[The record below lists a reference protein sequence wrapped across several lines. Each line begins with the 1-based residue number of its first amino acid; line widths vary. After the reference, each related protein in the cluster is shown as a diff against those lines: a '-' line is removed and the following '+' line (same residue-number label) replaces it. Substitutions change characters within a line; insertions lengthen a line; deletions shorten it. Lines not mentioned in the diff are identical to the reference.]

1 MDSAE
6 SSNVS
11 DVSNSKSSDSVKVPY
26 TSVSVNSSEVLNTTK
41 LFGIP
46 ISVDSVKPDPS
57 VISNS
62 SEILNSFK
70 SSKVVDSAVSKCSL
84 TVQVSDSSVSV
95 DSVEILNSSELFV
108 VPISVDCV

>member
-1 MDSAE
+1 LDSPE

-11 DVSNSKSSDSVKVPY
+11 DVSKSKSSDSVKVPY
-26 TSVSVNSSEVLNTTK
+26 TSVSVNSSEVLDTTK
-41 LFGIP
+41 LFVIP
-46 ISVDSVKPDPS
+46 ISVDSVKPDPL

-62 SEILNSFK
+62 SEILNSFE
-70 SSKVVDSAVSKCSL
+70 SSKVVDSSVSKCSL